1 MKKLFL
7 LSALICSLFFS
18 TETFANSNYFG
29 GTSGGGITGLVIG
42 TTTATSGTSGYC
54 LTGVSGILQ
63 NQACG
68 ITGLAVGTTTV
79 TSGTTGY
86 CLTNV
91 SGILQNQACGGGANT
106 ALSNL
111 ITTSINQDLI
121 PDGDYSRNLGDST
134 HRWGVLDLYFL
145 TLTNPSYT
153 GQVRL
158 SGHQGNVTSYDLYF
172 PAAAGT
178 AGQVMQT
185 DGAAGNL
192 SWVTPGVA
200 LTSRASAYIATASTS
215 FSSVSSV
222 VVPFDTLVPGFGSTT
237 EFDVTTNKGRF
248 TSTKGGTYQVN
259 SLISAITTSNIATNI
274 YLYVNGTPT
283 VGAVSNYQ
291 SFGNST
297 DMSISATVT
306 LTAGQYIEIV
316 IFSNSSGTPVFS
328 GGQLYATSVQI
339 TQIQ

>member
-200 LTSRASAYIATASTS
+200 LTSRASAYISGTYSFASGTTIAS
-215 FSSVSSV
+215 
-222 VVPFDTLVPGFGSTT
+222 FDTLDAGFGTT
-237 EFDVTTNKGRF
+237 SEFDITTNKGRF
-248 TSTKGGTYQVN
+248 TSTAGGIYQVN
-259 SLISAITTSNIATNI
+259 SSITLAS
-274 YLYVNGTPT
+274 VTP
-283 VGAVSNYQ
+283 GA
-291 SFGNST
+291 
-297 DMSISATVT
+297 D
-306 LTAGQYIEIV
+306 YIC
-316 IFSNSSGTPVFS
+316 
-328 GGQLYATSVQI
+328 
-339 TQIQ
+339 QIQLFKNGSTYKLANYI